1 MSGPEGDTLANG
13 SALRQ
18 TSRFAFRGDQSN
30 EEACHERP

>member
-1 MSGPEGDTLANG
+1 MSPPGGDGLANA

-30 EEACHERP
+30 QEACHERP